1 MKENFLIEQIS
12 YELIKKA
19 RNIRD
24 KERQKLFG
32 HIDRF
37 IAVRKQGNGYYVLM
51 HTMGSR
57 DECARLLHHY
67 MDESSLVA

>member
-24 KERQKLFG
+24 KDRQLLFG
-32 HIDRF
+32 YFDRF
-37 IAVRKQGNGYYVLM
+37 VAVQKEANGYYVLM
-51 HTMGSR
+51 HTIGSR

-67 MDESSLVA
+67 LDNPALVA